1 MLKGEYRFQLRPH
14 SNNFAVVLVSEFTAL
29 CTSPKGPPLVTGLGW
44 VVGVSALG
52 WAIGAG
58 SVLVGLTGVAL
69 ALFAI

>member
-1 MLKGEYRFQLRPH
+1 MREENRFQLRPH

-29 CTSPKGPPLVTGLGW
+29 CTSPKGPALVTGLGW

-52 WAIGAG
+52 SAIGAG
-58 SVLVGLTGVAL
+58 LVLVGFTGDAL

>member
-1 MLKGEYRFQLRPH
+1 MREENRFQLRPH

-29 CTSPKGPPLVTGLGW
+29 CTSPKGPPLVAGLGW

-52 WAIGAG
+52 TAIGAG
-58 SVLVGLTGVAL
+58 SLLFGFKGVAL